1 MSRYTRTTT
10 GSSIGLKPAS
20 TEKTH
25 TCRHIQDEHT
35 GKTGSSSLSCK
46 DTDEPLANKLVTL
59 RVMNDEEAKDAKKIG
74 VLEEYVRSDLTG
86 QSWKAVS

>member
-1 MSRYTRTTT
+1 M
-10 GSSIGLKPAS
+10 
-20 TEKTH
+20 
-25 TCRHIQDEHT
+25 
-35 GKTGSSSLSCK
+35 
-46 DTDEPLANKLVTL
+46 ANKLVTL